1 MVADP
6 SLCRV
11 GTGKRPFA
19 MESDFDHFGQ
29 PRSWLDQA
37 ATGILA
43 SVVRSKD
50 CPYCGSDETKQ
61 RVSTHYRIPERESMM
76 ENVILPRDAS
86 S

>member
-1 MVADP
+1 MNP
-6 SLCRV
+6 FQPRI
-11 GTGKRPFA
+11 TPRKRPSV

-37 ATGILA
+37 PTGILA

-50 CPYCGSDETKQ
+50 RPYCGSNETKQ
-61 RVSTHYRIPERESMM
+61 RVSAHYRIPERESMM
-76 ENVILPRDAS
+76 EKAILPRDAS